1 MAADYFGSKYFSGGY
16 FPDSYFGTGEAADP
30 NAMQCTIQGSSS
42 CTATL
47 SVAEPEDQRQPGGVS
62 RKRRAPVVDI
72 IWPEDP
78 RHPNYIAPVQE
89 PEPKTKQSPT
99 VVRIPK
105 VAARPAAEA
114 QPEPAERPRYDV
126 ELALLLLAA

>member
-1 MAADYFGSKYFSGGY
+1 MATDYFGAKYFSGGY
-16 FPDSYFGTGEAADP
+16 FPESYFGTGEAADP
-30 NAMQCTIQGSSS
+30 NAMHGTASGSSS
-42 CTATL
+42 CMATL
-47 SVAEPEDQRQPGGVS
+47 SVAESEDQRQPGGAS

-89 PEPKTKQSPT
+89 PAPKPSST

-126 ELALLLLAA
+126 EIALLLLAA